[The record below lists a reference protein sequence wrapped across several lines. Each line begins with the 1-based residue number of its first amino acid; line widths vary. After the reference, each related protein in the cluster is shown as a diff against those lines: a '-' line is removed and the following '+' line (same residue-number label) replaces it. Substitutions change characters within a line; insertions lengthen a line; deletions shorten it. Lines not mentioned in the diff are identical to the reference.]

1 MARHHFYRVALERK
15 KNKKKIPYNYSRRMF
30 GILIYSSRI
39 NSTDYYQSIFD
50 LFPMTHT
57 YLYYNNIF
65 YIITIITIVRRQWCV
80 GKDTL

>member
-1 MARHHFYRVALERK
+1 
-15 KNKKKIPYNYSRRMF
+15 MF